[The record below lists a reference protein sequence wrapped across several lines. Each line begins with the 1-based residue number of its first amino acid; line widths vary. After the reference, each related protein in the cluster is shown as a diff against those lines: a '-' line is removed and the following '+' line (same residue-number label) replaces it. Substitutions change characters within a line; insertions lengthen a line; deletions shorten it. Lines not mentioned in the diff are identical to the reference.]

1 MPIYEYECKFC
12 SHKFQLLQKINEEP
26 PRICPNCKKEGGI
39 HKLISP
45 TSFMLKGNGWY
56 VTDYK
61 NNSNKQKDL
70 PKNAAVSDKTQKTKN
85 STNNTKGDV
94 KS

>member
-1 MPIYEYECKFC
+1 
-12 SHKFQLLQKINEEP
+12 
-26 PRICPNCKKEGGI
+26 
-39 HKLISP
+39 
-45 TSFMLKGNGWY
+45 MLKGNGWY